1 MIKFLNKNKFLI
13 LLLIAIVVLFTYCG
27 LQTFVINDDLP
38 YSLFYRGPERIT
50 NISQIIQ
57 NQLSDYLTINGR
69 FFIHCVVQFVLMFGK
84 NLFSI
89 INALCIV
96 TTLMFMKKIINL
108 KSLDFKLDSIYTL
121 LFLLGMFLLLGNFKY
136 LIYWVAGSVNYIW
149 LFTLL
154 IIFIYYYLK
163 VGIKKYKILNFILF
177 FVFSMVHECSFV
189 FILFLIIADFIKIL
203 IDKKEKLDKK
213 TILLYLGYVVFA
225 VVGGLI
231 VLKAPGNTVRT
242 STAQWWYDMPFIDR
256 IFKSIPVVSS
266 NLFGLFNIENLI
278 PTILVITLIFY
289 GIKLKNKLV
298 NITTLSVTLISILS
312 VVLNNGWLYFVLC
325 ILIFIDL
332 IIINY
337 INKDN
342 DMSAL
347 TLAFYA
353 VVFSMIITP
362 EYSGARPNYY
372 IYIWM
377 MIYICIFINNFLNKK
392 SVINIFKVIIIIFSM
407 FMCYREIK
415 IYNYIGN
422 IHKERL
428 SQIEKVKKED
438 LKVLE
443 YKIIDEKYAKY
454 HPDSNSPSD
463 NSYWAYTYFRYYYVL
478 DEDVTI
484 KLVD

>member
-108 KSLDFKLDSIYTL
+108 KSLDFKLDSIYTI

-163 VGIKKYKILNFILF
+163 VGLKKYKILNFILF

-312 VVLNNGWLYFVLC
+312 LILNNGWLYFVLC

-342 DMSAL
+342 EMSVL

-377 MIYICIFINNFLNKK
+377 IIYICIFINSFLNKN
-392 SVINIFKVIIIIFSM
+392 SIINIFKVIIIFFSM

-428 SQIEKVKKED
+428 NQIEKVKKED

-454 HPDSNSPSD
+454 HPDPNSPSD
-463 NSYWAYTYFRYYYVL
+463 NSYWAYNYFRYYYGL

>member
-1 MIKFLNKNKFLI
+1 MINFLKKNKYLI
-13 LLLIAIVVLFTYCG
+13 LLLVAIVVLFTYCG

-57 NQLSDYLTINGR
+57 NQMSDYLTINGR

-84 NLFSI
+84 NLFSV
-89 INALCIV
+89 INAICIV
-96 TTLMFMKKIINL
+96 TTLMFMKEIINL
-108 KSLDFKLDSIYTL
+108 KTKKFKLNNIYTIL
-121 LFLLGMFLLLGNFKY
+121 LLLGMFLLLGNFKY

-163 VGIKKYKILNFILF
+163 VGLKKYRLLNFILF

-189 FILFLIIADFIKIL
+189 FILFLIIADFIEIL
-203 IDKKEKLDKK
+203 INKKEKINKK

-231 VLKAPGNTVRT
+231 VLKAPGNAVRT

-256 IFKSIPVVSS
+256 LLKSIPVVSR

-278 PTILVITLIFY
+278 PTILVISLICY
-289 GIKLKNKLV
+289 GIKLKTKLT
-298 NITTLSVTLISILS
+298 NIITLLITLISIIAF
-312 VVLNNGWLYFVLC
+312 VLNNGWLYFVLC

-342 DMSAL
+342 DMSVL

-377 MIYICIFINNFLNKK
+377 IIYICIFINSFLNKK
-392 SVINIFKVIIIIFSM
+392 NIINIFKVIILIFST
-407 FMCYREIK
+407 FVCFREIK

-428 SQIEKVKKED
+428 NQIEKVKKEE

-454 HPDSNSPSD
+454 HPDPNSPSD
-463 NSYWAYTYFRYYYVL
+463 NSYWAYNYFRYYYGL